1 MRPLRS
7 SALAQAP
14 IVDLGDNLTLYYA
27 VWRSLTEAM
36 GGGAPVTRDATSQ
49 CVGWFYRYTD
59 AEGYA
64 RTAVSFRRAR
74 YPSHGNCINSD
85 LPHKFSKIFV
95 EWASCP
101 SVDADS

>member
-36 GGGAPVTRDATSQ
+36 GGGASNSQ
-49 CVGWFYRYTD
+49 YGEKMFKPWKCLYCK
-59 AEGYA
+59 
-64 RTAVSFRRAR
+64 
-74 YPSHGNCINSD
+74 NI
-85 LPHKFSKIFV
+85 
-95 EWASCP
+95 
-101 SVDADS
+101 